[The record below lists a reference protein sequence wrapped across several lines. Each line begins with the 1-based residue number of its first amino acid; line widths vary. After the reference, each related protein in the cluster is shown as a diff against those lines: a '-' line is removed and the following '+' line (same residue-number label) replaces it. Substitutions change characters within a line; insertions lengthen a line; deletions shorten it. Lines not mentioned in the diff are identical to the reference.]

1 MRKIILFEEIADIV
15 KYVNN
20 DAFDFMEACKSESF
34 EAHTGFDLL
43 AFDWYDV
50 YSERTENSKI
60 VIYIDCENLF
70 IMCAD
75 SSAFSCAS
83 EICSQLNDIENEKF
97 LYSFFVKLLKG
108 DMSYLDKIEEQMGN
122 MENEI
127 LTGSKKDALEKI
139 IKWRKELL
147 RLKRYYEQLDVIF
160 DEMNAND
167 NKLLSHSG
175 MSRAAILG
183 NRTDRYL
190 RTVRI
195 LMDIVGQ
202 LCDAYQSQLSIEQ
215 NDFMKVFTIITSIFL
230 PLTLITGWYG
240 MNFQFMPALHWK
252 YGYPCV
258 IVVSVA
264 ISILMILYF
273 KKKKWI

>member
-1 MRKIILFEEIADIV
+1 MRKVVLFEEIGDIA
-15 KYVNN
+15 KLVNN
-20 DAFDFMEACKSESF
+20 EAFDLMEALKTESF
-34 EAHTGFDLL
+34 EAHEGFDLL

-50 YSERTENSKI
+50 HSERTENSKM
-60 VIYIDCENLF
+60 VIYLDDKNLF
-70 IMCAD
+70 FLCEDKPAFDCAD
-75 SSAFSCAS
+75 KIFGELGEMS
-83 EICSQLNDIENEKF
+83 NEQF
-97 LYSFFVKLLKG
+97 LYAFFVRLLKG
-108 DMSYLDKIEEQMGN
+108 DMNYLDKVEEQMSDV
-122 MENEI
+122 ESEI
-127 LTGSKKDALEKI
+127 LSGAKKNALEKI

-167 NKLLSHSG
+167 NKLLSHLSVG
-175 MSRAAILG
+175 RAAILG
-183 NRTDRYL
+183 SRTDRYL
-190 RTVRI
+190 GTVQI

-258 IVVSVA
+258 IAVSIA
-264 ISILMILYF
+264 ISVLMLLYF